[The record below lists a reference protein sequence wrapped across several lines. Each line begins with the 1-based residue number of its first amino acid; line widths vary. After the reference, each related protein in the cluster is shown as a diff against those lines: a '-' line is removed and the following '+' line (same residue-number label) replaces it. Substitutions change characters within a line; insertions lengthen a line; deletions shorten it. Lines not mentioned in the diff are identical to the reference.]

1 MWENPQWS
9 TDGDMKINKK
19 KAYLKFFKRF
29 RFKSILFK
37 NFIFYTVIVM
47 IPILFFAVFYY
58 NDMKNTTYD
67 EINSASINNLNSMC
81 DTTDAI
87 IFEMQQFVNKTASD
101 DSTKIFMISKN
112 SDFNNQKLWEKLK
125 QNNLRF
131 KSIYGYIDS
140 IYIYSE
146 TTDGIICNNDYM
158 KTDSLNDRS
167 WLTQY
172 QNASDDNMQ
181 TFIRNKNNYYPTV
194 ITILKPVMFSGRFVG
209 AVAVNIDIRQLT
221 TLKSFEKNSDGSYNL
236 LISGNGKIFYSKNQ
250 NLINQT
256 TSELSDADILKTK
269 NPINVK
275 ADNKDYIFF
284 SQKSQKSDMYY
295 ALLRPISDYK
305 EKNADTIKK
314 AFLFAVTVFICGIL
328 AAVGMTYY
336 SIRPINNII
345 DFIDSTNFEESLG
358 AANSKDELNYIIEYA
373 RELMR
378 AKNEADN
385 KLSNNTLN
393 LKKAYNLALQSQI
406 NPHFLSNTLETINWK
421 SIQLNGGNNDVSK
434 MIGKLGKIYNYLL
447 KSNEYL
453 VTIKEELTYTELY
466 AEILSYRYKNRFE
479 INWNIDEEILEHK
492 IIKLSLQPILENAVY
507 HGVKPVKRR
516 GKIIFEGGFSGDD
529 IYFKITDNG
538 AGIPHDRLIK
548 IREDLKNAFDIFDE
562 HIGITNVNQR
572 IKMVYKDKYG
582 ITIDSEEGKGTCVTV
597 LIPKEMWFFVNSCG
611 EKSYK
616 EFL

>member
-256 TSELSDADILKTK
+256 TSELSAADILKTK

-295 ALLRPISDYK
+295 ALLHPISDYK

-597 LIPKEMWFFVNSCG
+597 LIPKEM
-611 EKSYK
+611 
-616 EFL
+616 

>member
-1 MWENPQWS
+1 
-9 TDGDMKINKK
+9 
-19 KAYLKFFKRF
+19 
-29 RFKSILFK
+29 
-37 NFIFYTVIVM
+37 
-47 IPILFFAVFYY
+47 
-58 NDMKNTTYD
+58 
-67 EINSASINNLNSMC
+67 
-81 DTTDAI
+81 
-87 IFEMQQFVNKTASD
+87 
-101 DSTKIFMISKN
+101 
-112 SDFNNQKLWEKLK
+112 
-125 QNNLRF
+125 
-131 KSIYGYIDS
+131 
-140 IYIYSE
+140 
-146 TTDGIICNNDYM
+146 
-158 KTDSLNDRS
+158 
-167 WLTQY
+167 
-172 QNASDDNMQ
+172 MQ

-256 TSELSDADILKTK
+256 TSELSAADILKTK

-295 ALLRPISDYK
+295 ALLHPISDYK

-548 IREDLKNAFDIFDE
+548 IREDLNNAFDIFDE

-597 LIPKEMWFFVNSCG
+597 LIPKEM
-611 EKSYK
+611 
-616 EFL
+616 

>member
-1 MWENPQWS
+1 
-9 TDGDMKINKK
+9 MKINKK

-37 NFIFYTVIVM
+37 NFIFYMAIVM
-47 IPILFFAVFYY
+47 IPILIFALFYY

-67 EINSASINNLNSMC
+67 EINSASINNLNSLC

-181 TFIRNKNNYYPTV
+181 TFIRNKNNFYPTV
-194 ITILKPVMFSGRFVG
+194 ITILKPVMFSGKFVG
-209 AVAVNIDIRQLT
+209 AVAVNIDIQQLT

-236 LISGNGKIFYSKNQ
+236 IIADNREIFYSKNQ
-250 NLINQT
+250 NLINKT

-275 ADNKDYIFF
+275 ADGDDYIFF
-284 SQKSQKSDMYY
+284 SQKSARSDMYY
-295 ALLRPISDYK
+295 ALLHPLTDYK
-305 EKNADTIKK
+305 EKNSDTIKK
-314 AFLFAVTVFICGIL
+314 ALLFVTVVFLCGVLL
-328 AAVGMTYY
+328 AISMTYY
-336 SIRPINNII
+336 SIRPITNII

-466 AEILSYRYKNRFE
+466 AEILSYRYKNRFDIE
-479 INWNIDEEILEHK
+479 WNVNDAILDCK

-507 HGVKPVKRR
+507 HGVKPVKRK

-582 ITIDSEEGKGTCVTV
+582 ITIESEEGKGTCVTV
-597 LIPKEMWFFVNSCG
+597 LIPKEM
-611 EKSYK
+611 
-616 EFL
+616 

>member
-256 TSELSDADILKTK
+256 TSELSAADILKTK

-295 ALLRPISDYK
+295 ALLHPISDYK

-548 IREDLKNAFDIFDE
+548 IKEDLNNAFDIFDE

-597 LIPKEMWFFVNSCG
+597 LIPKEI
-611 EKSYK
+611 
-616 EFL
+616 

>member
-597 LIPKEMWFFVNSCG
+597 LIPKEI
-611 EKSYK
+611 
-616 EFL
+616 

>member
-275 ADNKDYIFF
+275 ADGDDYIFF

-466 AEILSYRYKNRFE
+466 AEILSYRYKNRFDIE
-479 INWNIDEEILEHK
+479 WNVNDAILDCK

-507 HGVKPVKRR
+507 HGVKPVKRK

-582 ITIDSEEGKGTCVTV
+582 ITIESEEGKGTCVTV
-597 LIPKEMWFFVNSCG
+597 LIPKEM
-611 EKSYK
+611 
-616 EFL
+616 

>member
-1 MWENPQWS
+1 
-9 TDGDMKINKK
+9 MKINKK

-250 NLINQT
+250 NLINKT

-269 NPINVK
+269 NTINVK
-275 ADNKDYIFF
+275 ADGDDYIFF
-284 SQKSQKSDMYY
+284 SQKSAKSDMYY

-466 AEILSYRYKNRFE
+466 AEILSYRYKNRFDIE
-479 INWNIDEEILEHK
+479 WNVNDAILDCK

-507 HGVKPVKRR
+507 HGVKPVKRK

-582 ITIDSEEGKGTCVTV
+582 ITIESEEGKGTCVTV
-597 LIPKEMWFFVNSCG
+597 LIPKEM
-611 EKSYK
+611 
-616 EFL
+616 

>member
-256 TSELSDADILKTK
+256 TSELSAADILKTK

-295 ALLRPISDYK
+295 ALLHPISDYK

-548 IREDLKNAFDIFDE
+548 IREDLNNVFDIFDE

-597 LIPKEMWFFVNSCG
+597 LIPKEI
-611 EKSYK
+611 
-616 EFL
+616 

>member
-1 MWENPQWS
+1 
-9 TDGDMKINKK
+9 
-19 KAYLKFFKRF
+19 
-29 RFKSILFK
+29 
-37 NFIFYTVIVM
+37 M

-250 NLINQT
+250 NLINKT

-269 NPINVK
+269 NTINVK
-275 ADNKDYIFF
+275 ADGDDYIFF
-284 SQKSQKSDMYY
+284 SQKSAKSDMYY

-466 AEILSYRYKNRFE
+466 AEILSYRYKNRFDIE
-479 INWNIDEEILEHK
+479 WNVNDAILDCK

-507 HGVKPVKRR
+507 HGVKPVKRK

-582 ITIDSEEGKGTCVTV
+582 ITIESEEGKGTCVTV
-597 LIPKEMWFFVNSCG
+597 LIPKEM
-611 EKSYK
+611 
-616 EFL
+616 

>member
-256 TSELSDADILKTK
+256 TSELSAADILKTK

-295 ALLRPISDYK
+295 ALLHPISDYK

-421 SIQLNGGNNDVSK
+421 SIQLNGGNNDVSR

-529 IYFKITDNG
+529 IYFKITDDG
-538 AGIPHDRLIK
+538 VGIPHNRLAK
-548 IREDLKNAFDIFDE
+548 IREDLNNAFDIFDE

-597 LIPKEMWFFVNSCG
+597 LIPKEM
-611 EKSYK
+611 
-616 EFL
+616 

>member
-256 TSELSDADILKTK
+256 TSELSAADILKTK

-295 ALLRPISDYK
+295 ALLHPISDYK

-548 IREDLKNAFDIFDE
+548 IREDLNNAFDIFDE

-597 LIPKEMWFFVNSCG
+597 LIPKEM
-611 EKSYK
+611 
-616 EFL
+616 

>member
-181 TFIRNKNNYYPTV
+181 TFIRNKNNFYPTV
-194 ITILKPVMFSGRFVG
+194 ITILKPVMFSGKFVG
-209 AVAVNIDIRQLT
+209 AVAVNIDIQQLT

-236 LISGNGKIFYSKNQ
+236 IIADNREIFYSKNQ
-250 NLINQT
+250 NLINKT

-275 ADNKDYIFF
+275 ADGDDYIFF
-284 SQKSQKSDMYY
+284 SQKSARSDMYY
-295 ALLRPISDYK
+295 ALLHPLTDYK
-305 EKNADTIKK
+305 EKNSDTIKK

-466 AEILSYRYKNRFE
+466 AEILSYRYKNRFDIE
-479 INWNIDEEILEHK
+479 WNVNDAILDCK

-516 GKIIFEGGFSGDD
+516 GKIIFEGCFSGDD

-582 ITIDSEEGKGTCVTV
+582 ITIESEEGKGTCVTV
-597 LIPKEMWFFVNSCG
+597 LIPKEM
-611 EKSYK
+611 
-616 EFL
+616 

>member
-1 MWENPQWS
+1 M
-9 TDGDMKINKK
+9 
-19 KAYLKFFKRF
+19 A
-29 RFKSILFK
+29 
-37 NFIFYTVIVM
+37 IVM
-47 IPILFFAVFYY
+47 IPILIFALFYY

-67 EINSASINNLNSMC
+67 EINSASINNLNSLC

-181 TFIRNKNNYYPTV
+181 TFIRNKNNFYPTV
-194 ITILKPVMFSGRFVG
+194 ITILKPVMFSGKFVG
-209 AVAVNIDIRQLT
+209 AVAVNIDIQQLT

-236 LISGNGKIFYSKNQ
+236 IIADNREIFYSKNQ
-250 NLINQT
+250 NLINKT

-275 ADNKDYIFF
+275 ADGDDYIFF
-284 SQKSQKSDMYY
+284 SQKSARSDMYY
-295 ALLRPISDYK
+295 ALLHPLTDYK
-305 EKNADTIKK
+305 EKNSDTIKK
-314 AFLFAVTVFICGIL
+314 ALLFVTVVFLCGVLL
-328 AAVGMTYY
+328 AISMTYY
-336 SIRPINNII
+336 SIRPITNII

-466 AEILSYRYKNRFE
+466 AEILSYRYKNRFDIE
-479 INWNIDEEILEHK
+479 WNVNDAILDCK

-507 HGVKPVKRR
+507 HGVKPVKRK

-582 ITIDSEEGKGTCVTV
+582 ITIESEEGKGTCVTV
-597 LIPKEMWFFVNSCG
+597 LIPKEM
-611 EKSYK
+611 
-616 EFL
+616 

>member
-87 IFEMQQFVNKTASD
+87 IFEMQRFVNKTASD

-466 AEILSYRYKNRFE
+466 AEILSYRYKNRFDIE
-479 INWNIDEEILEHK
+479 WNVNDAILDCK

-507 HGVKPVKRR
+507 HGVKPVKRK
-516 GKIIFEGGFSGDD
+516 GKIVFEGGFSGDD

-582 ITIDSEEGKGTCVTV
+582 ITIDSEEGKATCVTV
-597 LIPKEMWFFVNSCG
+597 LIPKEM
-611 EKSYK
+611 
-616 EFL
+616 

>member
-256 TSELSDADILKTK
+256 TSELSAADILKTK

-295 ALLRPISDYK
+295 ALLHPISDYK

-548 IREDLKNAFDIFDE
+548 IREDLNNAFDIFDE

-597 LIPKEMWFFVNSCG
+597 LIPKEI
-611 EKSYK
+611 
-616 EFL
+616 

>member
-466 AEILSYRYKNRFE
+466 AEILSYRYKNRFDIE
-479 INWNIDEEILEHK
+479 WNVNDAILDCK

-507 HGVKPVKRR
+507 HGVKPVKRK
-516 GKIIFEGGFSGDD
+516 GKIVFEGGFSGDD

-582 ITIDSEEGKGTCVTV
+582 ITIDSEEGKATCVTV
-597 LIPKEMWFFVNSCG
+597 LIPKEM
-611 EKSYK
+611 
-616 EFL
+616 

>member
-597 LIPKEMWFFVNSCG
+597 LIPKEM
-611 EKSYK
+611 
-616 EFL
+616 

>member
-256 TSELSDADILKTK
+256 TSELSAADILKTK

-295 ALLRPISDYK
+295 ALLHPISDYK

-421 SIQLNGGNNDVSK
+421 SIQLNDGNNDVSK

-479 INWNIDEEILEHK
+479 ISWNIDEEILEHK

-597 LIPKEMWFFVNSCG
+597 LIPKEM
-611 EKSYK
+611 
-616 EFL
+616 

>member
-1 MWENPQWS
+1 
-9 TDGDMKINKK
+9 
-19 KAYLKFFKRF
+19 
-29 RFKSILFK
+29 
-37 NFIFYTVIVM
+37 M

-112 SDFNNQKLWEKLK
+112 SDFNNQQLWEKLK

-146 TTDGIICNNDYM
+146 ATDGIICNNDYM

-167 WLTQY
+167 WLAQY
-172 QNASDDNMQ
+172 QNAPDDNMQ

-194 ITILKPVMFSGRFVG
+194 ITILKPVMFSGKFVG
-209 AVAVNIDIRQLT
+209 AVAVNIDIQQLT

-236 LISGNGKIFYSKNQ
+236 IIADNGEIFYSKNQ
-250 NLINQT
+250 NLINKT

-275 ADNKDYIFF
+275 ADNDDYIFF

-295 ALLRPISDYK
+295 ALLHPLSDYK

-328 AAVGMTYY
+328 AAAGMTYY
-336 SIRPINNII
+336 SIRPITNII
-345 DFIDSTNFEESLG
+345 DFIDSTNFEELLG

-385 KLSNNTLN
+385 KLFNNTLN

-466 AEILSYRYKNRFE
+466 AEILSYRYKNRFDIE
-479 INWNIDEEILEHK
+479 WNVNDEILDCK

-507 HGVKPVKRR
+507 HGIKPVKRN
-516 GKIIFEGGFSGDD
+516 GKIIFEGDFSGDD
-529 IYFKITDNG
+529 IYFRITDNG

-582 ITIDSEEGKGTCVTV
+582 ITIESEEGKGTCVTV
-597 LIPKEMWFFVNSCG
+597 LIPKEV
-611 EKSYK
+611 
-616 EFL
+616 

>member
-250 NLINQT
+250 NLINKT

-284 SQKSQKSDMYY
+284 SQKLQKSDMYY

-466 AEILSYRYKNRFE
+466 AEILSYRYKNRFDIE
-479 INWNIDEEILEHK
+479 WNVNDAILDCK

-507 HGVKPVKRR
+507 HGVKPVKRK

-582 ITIDSEEGKGTCVTV
+582 ITIESEEGKGTCVTV
-597 LIPKEMWFFVNSCG
+597 LIPKEM
-611 EKSYK
+611 
-616 EFL
+616 

>member
-181 TFIRNKNNYYPTV
+181 TFIRNKNNFYPTV
-194 ITILKPVMFSGRFVG
+194 ITILKPVMFSGKFVG
-209 AVAVNIDIRQLT
+209 AVAVNIDIQQLT

-236 LISGNGKIFYSKNQ
+236 IIADNREIFYSKNQ
-250 NLINQT
+250 NLINKT

-275 ADNKDYIFF
+275 ADGDDYIFF
-284 SQKSQKSDMYY
+284 SQKSARSDMYY
-295 ALLRPISDYK
+295 ALLHPLTDYK
-305 EKNADTIKK
+305 EKNSDTIKK
-314 AFLFAVTVFICGIL
+314 ALLFVTVVFLCGVLL
-328 AAVGMTYY
+328 AISMTYY
-336 SIRPINNII
+336 SIRPITNII
-345 DFIDSTNFEESLG
+345 DFIDSTNFAESLG

-466 AEILSYRYKNRFE
+466 AEILSYRYKNRFDIE
-479 INWNIDEEILEHK
+479 WNVNDAILDCK

-507 HGVKPVKRR
+507 HGVKPVKRK

-529 IYFKITDNG
+529 IYFKITDDG
-538 AGIPHDRLIK
+538 VGIPHNRLAK
-548 IREDLKNAFDIFDE
+548 IREDLNNAFDIFDE
-562 HIGITNVNQR
+562 HIGVTNVNQR
-572 IKMVYKDKYG
+572 IKMVYKNKYG
-582 ITIDSEEGKGTCVTV
+582 ITIDSEDGKGTCVTV
-597 LIPKEMWFFVNSCG
+597 LIPKEM
-611 EKSYK
+611 
-616 EFL
+616 

>member
-1 MWENPQWS
+1 
-9 TDGDMKINKK
+9 MKINKK

-37 NFIFYTVIVM
+37 NFIFYMAIVM
-47 IPILFFAVFYY
+47 IPILIFALFYY

-67 EINSASINNLNSMC
+67 EINSASINNLNSLC

-181 TFIRNKNNYYPTV
+181 TFIRNKNNFYPTV
-194 ITILKPVMFSGRFVG
+194 ITILKPVMFSGKFVG
-209 AVAVNIDIRQLT
+209 AVAVNIDIQQLT

-236 LISGNGKIFYSKNQ
+236 IIADNREIFYSKNQ
-250 NLINQT
+250 NLINKT

-275 ADNKDYIFF
+275 ADGDDYIFF
-284 SQKSQKSDMYY
+284 SQKSARSDMYY
-295 ALLRPISDYK
+295 ALLHPLTDYK
-305 EKNADTIKK
+305 EKNSDTIKK
-314 AFLFAVTVFICGIL
+314 ALLFVTVVFLCGVLL
-328 AAVGMTYY
+328 AISMTYY
-336 SIRPINNII
+336 SIRPITNII

-466 AEILSYRYKNRFE
+466 AEILSYRYKNRFDIE
-479 INWNIDEEILEHK
+479 WNVNDAILDCK

-507 HGVKPVKRR
+507 HGVKPVKRK

-572 IKMVYKDKYG
+572 IKMVYKNKYG
-582 ITIDSEEGKGTCVTV
+582 ITIDSEDGKGTCVTV
-597 LIPKEMWFFVNSCG
+597 LIPKEM
-611 EKSYK
+611 
-616 EFL
+616 

>member
-1 MWENPQWS
+1 
-9 TDGDMKINKK
+9 
-19 KAYLKFFKRF
+19 
-29 RFKSILFK
+29 
-37 NFIFYTVIVM
+37 M

-209 AVAVNIDIRQLT
+209 AVAVNIDIQQLT

-236 LISGNGKIFYSKNQ
+236 IIADNGKIFYSKNQ
-250 NLINQT
+250 NLINKT

-269 NPINVK
+269 NTINVK
-275 ADNKDYIFF
+275 ADGDDYIFF
-284 SQKSQKSDMYY
+284 SQKSAKSDMYY

-466 AEILSYRYKNRFE
+466 AEILSYRYKNRFDIE
-479 INWNIDEEILEHK
+479 WNVNDAILDCK

-507 HGVKPVKRR
+507 HGVKPVKRK

-582 ITIDSEEGKGTCVTV
+582 ITIESEEGKGTCVTV
-597 LIPKEMWFFVNSCG
+597 LIPKEM
-611 EKSYK
+611 
-616 EFL
+616 